1 MDRLQGL
8 ELLKKYVKNENII
21 KHSIA
26 TEAVMKALSKKL
38 SEDEE
43 KWALTGLLHDIDV
56 EITQGDLK
64 RHTLDA
70 EKILR
75 ENNISEDMIDAIK
88 MHNETA
94 AGKKRTEKFHKALAS
109 AETLTGL
116 IVATAL
122 VYPDKKLSSV
132 QTSSVLKR
140 MKEKRFAA
148 SVDRSIILECEDIG
162 IPIEQFVEISLTA
175 MQSVCAELG
184 L

>member
-1 MDRLQGL
+1 MDNLQGL

-26 TEAVMKALSKKL
+26 TEAVMRVLAKKF

-56 EITQGDLK
+56 DITDGDLK
-64 RHTLDA
+64 RHTLEA

-75 ENNISEDMIDAIK
+75 ENGVTEDMIEAIK

-94 AGKKRTEKFHKALAS
+94 SGKKRTEKFHKALAS
-109 AETLTGL
+109 AETITGL

-132 QTSSVLKR
+132 RTSSVLKR

-148 SVDRSIILECEDIG
+148 SVDRNIIMECEDIG
-162 IPIEQFVEISLTA
+162 IPVEQFVEISLNV
-175 MQSVCAELG
+175 MQSVSAELG